1 MHFEYIQGTFHAK
14 NTAELHQGK
23 LMLRQLS
30 KRLLGR
36 VEIPVGCTFT
46 LKSDKIVRN
55 FKP

>member
-1 MHFEYIQGTFHAK
+1 MHFKYIQRTLHAK

-36 VEIPVGCTFT
+36 VEIPVQAV
-46 LKSDKIVRN
+46 LSH
-55 FKP
+55 